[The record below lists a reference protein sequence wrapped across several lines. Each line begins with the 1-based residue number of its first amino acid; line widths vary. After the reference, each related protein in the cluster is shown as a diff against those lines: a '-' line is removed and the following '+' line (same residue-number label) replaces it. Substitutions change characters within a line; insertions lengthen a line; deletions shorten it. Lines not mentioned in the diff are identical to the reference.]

1 MYVSVGG
8 RGRSFNIEGPKT
20 EKGAQTNSGKSATRN
35 LESESIRCRAEST
48 RWHCLKGL
56 FSSPAHVADLQSS

>member
-48 RWHCLKGL
+48 G
-56 FSSPAHVADLQSS
+56 